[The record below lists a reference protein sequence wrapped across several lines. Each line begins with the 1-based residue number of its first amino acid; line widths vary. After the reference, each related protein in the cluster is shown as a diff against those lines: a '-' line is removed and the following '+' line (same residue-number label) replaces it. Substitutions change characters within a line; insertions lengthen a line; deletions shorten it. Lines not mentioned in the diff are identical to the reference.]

1 MIINI
6 HKFGPIENARIEFA
20 PMTIFTGD
28 SNLGKSYVNYLMYY
42 LVRCTSQE
50 ELVHFFEKK
59 SGLKKEFEITLHSIQ
74 HWMNNNVE
82 SFMRNFLNAPEL
94 TCSVEFELLPSDAN
108 KTFYCKYEEFK
119 TSNDEETSNE
129 EFFRVGNSVK
139 ISINDY
145 SNEIFVPPFIKE
157 KEFVISIEFSAYLQK
172 ILFGKYISQA
182 FILPPARGAFVG
194 ENYTL
199 KEKIGSSVGMYRLFL
214 KDYDFATQYWS
225 KKRKGTMRY
234 SEQIERLVNGKL
246 ITKEGTQ
253 YIVLK
258 TGKEL
263 PLSAAASSIKE
274 LSPLL
279 YTLLLSGNNR
289 TMSFCIEEPEAHL
302 HPQMQVS
309 MVDLL
314 ACCFNDGMMFQF
326 TTHSDYVMQRINQLI
341 KLEYI
346 RQHDKNKFKEICSQ
360 FHLNEK
366 HCLRKENIKTYYF
379 ELNKEGKVEIEELF
393 ITDFGFPMVTFFDV
407 VQSMTTTEDVINN
420 AIEDIQTRNRNDFK
434 N

>member
-6 HKFGPIENARIEFA
+6 HKFGPIENARITFA

-42 LVRCTSQE
+42 LVRYTSRE
-50 ELVHFFEKK
+50 ELIHFFESKK
-59 SGLKKEFEITLHSIQ
+59 TQKKEFDVTLHSIQ
-74 HWMNNNVE
+74 NWMNNSVE
-82 SFMRNFLNAPEL
+82 PFMRSFLNAPEL
-94 TCSVEFELLPSDAN
+94 VCSVEFELLPSETD
-108 KTFYCKYEEFK
+108 KKFHLKFEEFESIN
-119 TSNDEETSNE
+119 TQETSNE
-129 EFFRVGNSVK
+129 DYFRSGNTVR
-139 ISINDY
+139 ITIDDY
-145 SNEIFVPPFIKE
+145 SNEFLLPNLLRE
-157 KEFVISIEFSAYLQK
+157 KEFAFAIEFSSYFQK
-172 ILFGKYISQA
+172 ILFGKSISQA

-199 KEKIGSSVGMYRLFL
+199 KEKIGSSVGMYRYFL
-214 KDYDFATQYWS
+214 KDYDFATQYWT
-225 KKRKGTMRY
+225 KKRKRVTRY

-246 ITKEGTQ
+246 ITREGTQ

-279 YTLLLSGNNR
+279 YTLLLSGNR
-289 TMSFCIEEPEAHL
+289 QIMSFCIEEPEAHL
-302 HPQMQVS
+302 HPQMQIS

-314 ACCFNDGMMFQF
+314 ACCFNDGMIFQF

-346 RQHDKNKFKEICSQ
+346 RKNDNSKFKEICSQ
-360 FHLNEK
+360 FNLSESHCIQKEK
-366 HCLRKENIKTYYF
+366 VKTYLF
-379 ELNKEGKVEIEELF
+379 ELNEEGKVLIEELT
-393 ITDFGFPMVTFFDV
+393 ITDLGFPMVTFFDV
-407 VQSMTTTEDVINN
+407 VHSMTMTEDVINN
-420 AIEDIQTRNRNDFK
+420 AIEDIHIENKHDF
-434 N
+434 